1 MYKKHN
7 NKIIKKNII
16 LAIAVSLILMVSSSL
31 YVIDQSNGFT
41 GTNVTGT
48 PYVASGLCNVTFT
61 ESNLASAVQWNVSLG
76 ETSQVSTTSTISF
89 HVSNGTYSF
98 IVANISGYTASP
110 NTGSIKVIGS
120 AVNEKIT
127 FASMKPVSLAP
138 VELGTAAQY
147 TILAKTGISTT
158 GTTAITG
165 NIGVSP
171 AGSTYITGFSQTL
184 SSTGQYATSTMV
196 SGKIYAATYSS
207 PTPSDLTTAVGDMQT
222 AYTNAAG
229 RVNPGYVN
237 LGAGNIN
244 GMTLVPGLYKWGT
257 GVYISTSITL
267 TGNASSVWIFQIS
280 GGLTFGNGAHIIL
293 KGGAEPQNIFWQV
306 ASGASIG
313 TGASFYG
320 IIMSQTDIT
329 IATGSTMTGPAL
341 AQSAVTLEADTISA
355 PSSLLN
361 VTQKNFDVTF
371 TEIGLSTGTPWNVT
385 LSGELLKSTTSTII
399 FTEPNGTYSYM
410 VSSNTTD
417 SIQPSTGTVSVNGE
431 HAYQAVMFSPATQK
445 TYSVAFT
452 ETGLPS
458 GMQWGVFMDGAMTTS
473 VSSDISF
480 ALPNGTYSYTIE
492 SPANYGASP
501 HSGSVVVSGKSANVS
516 VTFTLMKYTV
526 TFTETGLPSGITW
539 YVNSTKIGFS
549 GAQSGSSY
557 SIGLTNAT
565 YSYTASSNDKSYH
578 QINGTFSVS
587 GHSVSESLKFV
598 NDVKKP
604 SVVSN
609 DYLYI
614 IAGVIV
620 AVAGIGAGAFLI
632 IRKRVSK

>member
-7 NKIIKKNII
+7 SKIINKNVI

-31 YVIDQSNGFT
+31 YVIDQPNGL
-41 GTNVTGT
+41 GISNVTGT
-48 PYVASGLCNVTFT
+48 PYVASGLYNVTFT
-61 ESNLASAVQWNVSLG
+61 ESNLASGVQWNVSLNG
-76 ETSQVSTTSTISF
+76 ISQVSTAGMISF
-89 HVSNGTYSF
+89 QVSNGTYSF
-98 IVANISGYTASP
+98 IVGNISGYTASP
-110 NTGSIKVIGS
+110 ITGSVDVTGS
-120 AVNEKIT
+120 AVTEKIA
-127 FASMKPVSLAP
+127 FVSMKPVSIAP

-158 GTTAITG
+158 GTTYITG

-184 SSTGQYATSTMV
+184 SSSGQYATSSMV
-196 SGKIYAATYSS
+196 SGKIFAATFSS
-207 PTPSDLTTAVGDMQT
+207 PTPSDLTTAIGDMQT

-257 GVYISTSITL
+257 GVSISTSITL

-293 KGGAEPQNIFWQV
+293 KGGAQPQNIFWQV

-320 IIMSQTDIT
+320 IIMSQTEIT
-329 IATGSTMTGPAL
+329 IATDSTMSGLAL
-341 AQSAVTLEADTISA
+341 AQSAVTLESDTISA

-361 VTQKNFDVTF
+361 VTQKDFDVTF
-371 TEIGLSTGTPWNVT
+371 NEVGLSTGTPWNVT
-385 LSGELLKSTTSTII
+385 LGGELLKSTTSTIT
-399 FTEPNGTYSYM
+399 FSEPNGTYSYT

-417 SIQPSTGTVSVNGE
+417 IIQPSTGTVSVNGE
-431 HAYQAVMFSPATQK
+431 HAYQAVMFSSSTQK
-445 TYSVAFT
+445 TYSVTFT

-458 GMQWGVFMDGAMTTS
+458 GLQWGVSMNGSMTTS

-480 ALPNGTYSYTIE
+480 ALPNGTYSYNIE
-492 SPANYGASP
+492 SPVNYGASP
-501 HSGSVVVSGKSANVS
+501 HSGSVGVRGKDANVS
-516 VTFTLMKYTV
+516 TTFTLMKYTV
-526 TFTETGLPSGITW
+526 KFTETGLPTGITW
-539 YVNSTKIGFS
+539 YVNSTLIGFS
-549 GAQSGSSY
+549 GPQTGSSY
-557 SIGLTNAT
+557 SINLENAS
-565 YSYTASSNDKSYH
+565 YSYISSTNDKSYH

-587 GHSVSESLKFV
+587 GHSISVSLKFV

-620 AVAGIGAGAFLI
+620 AVAAIGSGAFLI